1 MNRTRYVEMKDSNI
15 ESIGAIPQ
23 AWSVLKVK
31 HAVETK
37 ITDGPHETPE
47 ILDEGI
53 PFLSAEAVK
62 RGKLNFHLKRGYI
75 SLEDHIKFSEKC
87 KPKYNDIFMIKSG
100 ATTGE
105 VAMVETNEE
114 FNIWSPLALIR
125 SDQEKVI
132 PKFMYYYISSLAFRK
147 QVELGWSY
155 GTQQNIGMGVIEN
168 LFMTLPSL
176 YEQKYIVLYLET
188 KVEELDRLV
197 EAKEKLIQL
206 LEEKRQSM
214 ITEAVTKG
222 LNPNVK
228 MKDSG
233 VEWIGEV
240 PEDWGAVKIK
250 YLLYPNKG
258 SIKTGPFGSQL
269 TNQDMEGQDVKVY
282 NQRTVLD
289 TDFQKGDYYISE
301 SKFEE
306 LRSFEIQPND
316 IVVTTRG
323 TIGKVAIVPENIEK
337 GILHPCLIRIQ
348 IDQDKVLSRY
358 LRYIFNHTN
367 LIKEQ
372 VYLMSNAT
380 TIEVIYSETLKNIVI
395 SAPISIYEQE
405 IIIDHLD
412 KETMIYNKLIEE
424 LKEQI
429 QKLKEYRQ
437 SLIYEAV
444 TGKID
449 VRDLEVKA

>member
-75 SLEDHIKFSEKC
+75 SLEDHIKFSKKC

-197 EAKEKLIQL
+197 ETKEKLIQL

-214 ITEAVTKG
+214 ITEAITKG
-222 LNPNVK
+222 INPNVK

-233 VEWIGEV
+233 VKWIGRI
-240 PEDWGAVKIK
+240 PEHWNTSKIK
-250 YLLYPNKG
+250 YTTYVKG
-258 SIKTGPFGSQL
+258 RIGWQGLTSDEFIEEGPYLVTG
-269 TNQDMEGQDVKVY
+269 
-282 NQRTVLD
+282 
-289 TDFQKGDYYISE
+289 TDFEGGMVNWESCYHISE
-301 SKFEE
+301 ERYNE
-306 LRSFEIQPND
+306 APPIQLREDDLLITKD
-316 IVVTTRG
+316 G
-323 TIGKVAIVPENIEK
+323 TIGKVAIVRNMLDKAILNS
-337 GILHPCLIRIQ
+337 GIFVTRPL
-348 IDQDKVLSRY
+348 KNRY
-358 LRYIFNHTN
+358 LTKYMYWLLNSTVFDKYIKYMETGSTIKHLYQETFVNFEYPLPN
-367 LIKEQ
+367 MEEQDGIIQYLDREIDLIDNVK
-372 VYLMSNAT
+372 
-380 TIEVIYSETLKNIVI
+380 K
-395 SAPISIYEQE
+395 
-405 IIIDHLD
+405 D
-412 KETMIYNKLIEE
+412 LIN
-424 LKEQI
+424 QI
-429 QKLKEYRQ
+429 QKLKDYRQ

-449 VRDLEVKA
+449 VRDFEVEA

>member
-75 SLEDHIKFSEKC
+75 SLEDHIKFSKKC

-228 MKDSG
+228 MKYSG
-233 VEWIGEV
+233 VKWIGEI
-240 PEDWGAVKIK
+240 PEHWESTRLK
-250 YLLYPNKG
+250 YLLKNG
-258 SIKTGPFGSQL
+258 LEGIKIGPFGSAL
-269 TNQDMEGQDVKVY
+269 KLEMMVDSGYKVY
-282 NQRTVLD
+282 GQENLIKN
-289 TDFQKGDYYISE
+289 DFALGNRFLSAD
-301 SKFEE
+301 KFEE
-306 LRSFEIQPND
+306 LKNYEIIEGD
-316 IVVTTRG
+316 VLVSMMG
-323 TIGKVAIVPENIEK
+323 TIGKCKVVPRNIIQ
-337 GILHPCLIRIQ
+337 GIMDSHLIRMRFNENRI
-348 IDQDKVLSRY
+348 IPD
-358 LRYIFNHTN
+358 YIALVITEANY
-367 LIKEQ
+367 IKEQ
-372 VYLMSNAT
+372 LNLNSKGSIMSGLNSSIIKSLNISLPSVEEQRRILDFLNKQDSNLQGIINAMK
-380 TIEVIYSETLKNIVI
+380 I
-395 SAPISIYEQE
+395 
-405 IIIDHLD
+405 
-412 KETMIYNKLIEE
+412 
-424 LKEQI
+424 QI
-429 QKLKEYRQ
+429 QKLKDYRQ

-449 VRDLEVKA
+449 VRDFEVKA